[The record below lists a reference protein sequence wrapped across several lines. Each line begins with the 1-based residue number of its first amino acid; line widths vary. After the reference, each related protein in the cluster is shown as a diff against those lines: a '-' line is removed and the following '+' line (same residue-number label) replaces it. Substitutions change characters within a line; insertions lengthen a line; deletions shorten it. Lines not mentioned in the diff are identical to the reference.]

1 MPLQQNQIITT
12 TIVAVIIILLFLG
25 ILFLMMLLYYQNK
38 KKKFLQEKQ
47 LLQANFNQQLLQS
60 QLEIQEQTFNDISQ
74 EIHDNVGQVLSLA
87 KVQVNIITESNE
99 MNPEMLND
107 VKNNIGK
114 AMSDLRDI
122 AKSLSNERIK
132 NISIH
137 AAVINEAERI
147 TKSGVMGVKVNVDGS
162 QKEMNQQKKLVLF
175 RIVQESIQNI
185 IKHAH
190 ATEIIISF
198 NYGPDMLCTVIK
210 DNGRGF
216 EVQEALK
223 NSNGLGLANIK
234 SRALIAHGNSMIES
248 SPNTG
253 TKITINMPYE

>member
-1 MPLQQNQIITT
+1 MLLEFNIQ
-12 TIVAVIIILLFLG
+12 AELVIGGFIILSLLVAFI
-25 ILFLMMLLYYQNK
+25 ILFIGLYQKRYYK
-38 KKKFLQEKQ
+38 HLREKQ
-47 LLQANFNQQLLQS
+47 TLHQHFNQQLLQS
-60 QLEIQEQTFNDISQ
+60 QLEMQEQTFNDISQ

-87 KVQVNIITESNE
+87 KVQVNIMTESNE

-122 AKSLSNERIK
+122 AKSLNSERIK
-132 NISIH
+132 ALTIH
-137 AAVINEAERI
+137 TAVFNEAERI
-147 TKSGVMGVKVNVDGS
+147 SKSGIIDVKTNVDGE

-175 RIVQESIQNI
+175 RIVQESMQNI

-190 ATEIIISF
+190 ATEIIMSF
-198 NYGPDMLCTVIK
+198 HYGPDMLCTVIK

-216 EVQEALK
+216 EVQEALQ
-223 NSNGLGLANIK
+223 NSNGLGLSNIK

-248 SPNTG
+248 SPNAG
-253 TKITINMPYE
+253 TTITINMPYE